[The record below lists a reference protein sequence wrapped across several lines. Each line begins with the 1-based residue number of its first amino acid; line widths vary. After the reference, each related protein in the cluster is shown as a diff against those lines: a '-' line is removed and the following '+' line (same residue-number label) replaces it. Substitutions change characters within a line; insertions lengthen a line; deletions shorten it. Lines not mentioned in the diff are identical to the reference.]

1 MVDKIKNYLPKLF
14 TKMRKA
20 VNKIP
25 APIRWLGFL
34 YAGFVA
40 GVLCLYVGLFL
51 YEFFGGKS
59 ASKDLLPFINILIG
73 SSMISFISFVLGLCI
88 DSDDDGVPDI
98 LDKEDGEKNEL

>member
-1 MVDKIKNYLPKLF
+1 MLEKIRAYMPKLF

-20 VNKIP
+20 VSKIP
-25 APIRWLGFL
+25 APVKWLGLL

-40 GVLCLYVGLFL
+40 SVLCLYVALFV

-73 SSMISFISFVLGLCI
+73 SSMIGFVSFVLGLCI
-88 DSDDDGVPDI
+88 DSDDDGIPDV
-98 LDKEDGEKNEL
+98 LEKEDGDKK

>member
-1 MVDKIKNYLPKLF
+1 MF
-14 TKMRKA
+14 AKMRKA

-51 YEFFGGKS
+51 YEFHGGKS

-73 SSMISFISFVLGLCI
+73 SSMIGFVSFVLGLCI
-88 DSDDDGVPDI
+88 DSDGNNVPDM
-98 LDKEDGEKNEL
+98 LEKEEGDK